1 MVGND
6 DDDDVDNNI
15 HEDGDNVDSIDD
27 GNEEVHGM
35 VMVAVVV

>member
-6 DDDDVDNNI
+6 DDDVDSNM

-27 GNEEVHGM
+27 GNDGAM
-35 VMVAVVV
+35 RFMGW